1 MDLALQLLV
10 VGLSQAA
17 IYSMVAT
24 GFGLVLAVSHIFH
37 FAHAAI
43 FALAGFLAYAFIMQL
58 GLPFWLG
65 FVLTAILTV
74 AAGLLIQLYIYAP
87 LKRRN
92 SGTFALVL
100 ASIGMQFAIENLI
113 ALGWGTGGRYLE
125 NPFGGVFYQIGT
137 VIISLTDIVTLTV
150 AIAGFGAT
158 MLFLKAT
165 RIGRAMMAY
174 ADNPTMAEVVGIN
187 PTLVSAVA
195 ISIASLLV
203 VPAAIAT
210 DGPYATALRCR
221 RGRRRRH
228 RQHGRRLPGRF
239 HARPA
244 RGDDQSA
251 AAGLLVRHD
260 RVPHHDG
267 GGGVATKR
275 TARQHRRRKSRQ
287 MTDFAKTLQAMHT
300 ADGG

>member
-210 DGPYATALRCR
+210 GWYSSLVPTMGLTPLLYAV
-221 RGRRRRH
+221 
-228 RQHGRRLPGRF
+228 
-239 HARPA
+239 
-244 RGDDQSA
+244 A
-251 AAGLLVRHD
+251 AVVVGGIGSTVGAFLGAFMLGLLAAMISLQLPAFWSDTIAFLIMMVVVVWR
-260 RVPHHDG
+260 PSG
-267 GGGVATKR
+267 LLGNIGA
-275 TARQHRRRKSRQ
+275 ARAAR
-287 MTDFAKTLQAMHT
+287 
-300 ADGG
+300 